1 MATRSLGGERDRRPA
16 TSTQAPAVVQRYFES
31 DADRDTEAIV
41 GLFTDDA
48 TVIDEGEERRGTGEI
63 RRWRRG
69 PASKYQY
76 TTTILDGHP
85 TGEGGYRVIARLDG
99 NFPGATV
106 ELKHDF
112 RIDGDRIGYL
122 KIAP

>member
-1 MATRSLGGERDRRPA
+1 M
-16 TSTQAPAVVQRYFES
+16 STNTPEVVQRYFAS
-31 DADRDTEAIV
+31 DAERDTQAILE
-41 GLFTDDA
+41 LFADDA

-63 RRWRRG
+63 RRWRTG
-69 PASKYQY
+69 PASRYQY

-99 NFPGATV
+99 NFPGGSV

-112 RIDGDRIGYL
+112 RIDGDRISYL